1 MTRPRSTCSC
11 GRPNSVAPFSRART
25 TSSCQSSRGRR
36 KHQLP
41 RTTGQ
46 RKQCRLRPSG
56 GTSGGG
62 LPQSVGSGRGRGV
75 VRPLDHANKVHGAL
89 FRRGRHGRRR
99 HNSVG
104 SRSIRTVCTARR
116 TSDPRYERAH
126 RWMPPGT
133 PPACA
138 VGDLPIPLTARRN
151 PPYNYRGLDGAPC
164 AAHIGIR
171 ISNLLG
177 MTSLGNSRKN
187 RGRPIRPQITRG
199 TKPGAADRS
208 RPCEPRG
215 ISFRKSYAAFSPFL
229 YECLYVCCCRTRE
242 PRARRRPVFRSPG
255 GGAGYH
261 RRPICV
267 AWRGLL
273 ITCLSTRGFVI
284 QRRPP

>member
-1 MTRPRSTCSC
+1 MQRASSRPREQAASN
-11 GRPNSVAPFSRART
+11 RSRLLEHRWAGSIT
-25 TSSCQSSRGRR
+25 RR
-36 KHQLP
+36 KSHGEP
-41 RTTGQ
+41 AFSAISGEAGQ
-46 RKQCRLRPSG
+46 RNRSF
-56 GTSGGG
+56 T
-62 LPQSVGSGRGRGV
+62 GRKH
-75 VRPLDHANKVHGAL
+75 HAASCHM
-89 FRRGRHGRRR
+89 
-99 HNSVG
+99 
-104 SRSIRTVCTARR
+104 
-116 TSDPRYERAH
+116 PH
-126 RWMPPGT
+126 RK
-133 PPACA
+133 
-138 VGDLPIPLTARRN
+138 
-151 PPYNYRGLDGAPC
+151 
-164 AAHIGIR
+164 
-171 ISNLLG
+171 LLG
-177 MTSLGNSRKN
+177 MTALRNSRKK

-199 TKPGAADRS
+199 TKSGEADRS